1 VNSGE
6 PTAYRELGLNNL
18 YLGRVQEAVRWFRKA
33 DSIAPRDRH
42 RWTWLQGLGRAQML
56 LGQDG
61 EAVEVL
67 RLAVHS
73 NPHFSRDRAFLAAA
87 EALVGNIDSAKLHLT
102 EYYELDPGMTVQ
114 RFARDRSSVPPEAIS
129 RLSARPGAPF

>member
-87 EALVGNIDSAKLHLT
+87 EA
-102 EYYELDPGMTVQ
+102 
-114 RFARDRSSVPPEAIS
+114 RSCVSQNTTSLIPV
-129 RLSARPGAPF
+129 